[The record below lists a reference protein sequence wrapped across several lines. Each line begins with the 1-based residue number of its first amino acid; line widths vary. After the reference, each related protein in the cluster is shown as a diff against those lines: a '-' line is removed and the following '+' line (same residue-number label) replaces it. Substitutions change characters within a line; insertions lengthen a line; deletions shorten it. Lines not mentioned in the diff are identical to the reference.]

1 MRTAPLT
8 HKRWSLARRLSW
20 WVLAVMITPG
30 VVVVVLG
37 GVFVESSIE
46 RELHALLDEE
56 VEEALVR
63 VRPGD
68 DPLAGFV
75 LVAEE
80 LADQHPETPFGWRVS
95 DARTGAVRG
104 DFGDRAL
111 LNGSDAFA
119 EVGSVATALPRRRFA
134 RSFHLS
140 PDLRGLL
147 VIDGHRPFQT
157 LTQYWWLASAMLL
170 AGGALALVA
179 SRLLAGRVRQFVR
192 QVADDLRATHAEDAP
207 PAARP
212 AAPDEIRDVVDAL
225 GEEMQRIRREAE
237 RVNLFTAS
245 LAHELR
251 SPLQNLIGQV
261 EVALLRPRDAAAY
274 QAVLADQLVELGELG
289 DAVDNL
295 VAMCAQP
302 ARIEA
307 EPEEFDLAV
316 EACLRLQRDAAR
328 AAREGVEL
336 HIENR
341 GDTRMWGDREGV
353 LRAIRNVVANAID
366 WTPESGQVQVVI
378 EGSAAGLTVTTDDSG
393 PGVPVE
399 VRPRIFEPFVQGPR
413 RQRRRAGYGLGLA
426 IARAGARRHGG
437 EIVVGESPLGGARF
451 TLTFRRH
458 AGADRDLDDNDM
470 TGRSRPRPASS
481 VGDERTVTGP
491 ATPST

>member
-1 MRTAPLT
+1 MAAAP
-8 HKRWSLARRLSW
+8 HKHWSLAHRLSL

-30 VVVVVLG
+30 IVVVVLG

-46 RELHALLDEE
+46 RELRALLHEE
-56 VEEALVR
+56 VEEALLR

-68 DPLAGFV
+68 DPLAGFL

-95 DARTGAVRG
+95 DTRTGAVRG
-104 DFGDRAL
+104 EFGDPAL
-111 LNGSDAFA
+111 LHGGDALA
-119 EVGSVATALPRRRFA
+119 EVGSVATELPRRRFA
-134 RSFHLS
+134 RVFDLS

-147 VIDGHRPFQT
+147 VIDGHRPFRT
-157 LTQYWWLASAMLL
+157 LAQYWWLASAMLA

-274 QAVLADQLVELGELG
+274 RAVLADQLVELGELG

-316 EACLRLQRDAAR
+316 EAGLRLQRDAAR

-336 HIENR
+336 RIEHR
-341 GDTRMWGDREGV
+341 GDTRMYGDREGA

-366 WTPESGQVQVVI
+366 WTPESGQVRVAI
-378 EGSAAGLTVTTDDSG
+378 EGGAAGLTVTTDDSG
-393 PGVPVE
+393 PGVPIE

-413 RQRRRAGYGLGLA
+413 RHRRRAGYGLGLA
-426 IARAGARRHGG
+426 IARAGAQRHGG

-451 TLTFRRH
+451 TLSFQRRV
-458 AGADRDLDDNDM
+458 GVERDPEPSA
-470 TGRSRPRPASS
+470 TAGRSPSSAAPPA
-481 VGDERTVTGP
+481 VDERTVTGP
-491 ATPST
+491 GPSTV